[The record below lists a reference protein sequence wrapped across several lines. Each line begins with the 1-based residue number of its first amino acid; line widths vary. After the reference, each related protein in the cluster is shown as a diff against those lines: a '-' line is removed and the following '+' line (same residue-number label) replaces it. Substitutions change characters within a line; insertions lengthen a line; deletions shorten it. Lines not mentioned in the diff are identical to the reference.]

1 MTKNS
6 LQHSFTLQIPY
17 ATFENMLNQKLEQI
31 QKEAKIQGFR
41 PGHAPLTLIKAKY
54 ESSVKGEVLDTL
66 IQEKTTAE
74 LKEKDIRPAVR
85 PELKLEDFEEGKDIK
100 WTITV
105 EALPKIE
112 VKPFDKISLEK
123 MVAHPTDTEINEA
136 LDKLA
141 AAKRKTQKVE
151 ASRKTKKGDIVVIDF
166 VGSIDGKE
174 FKGGNGKDYYLDLG
188 SNTFIPGFEDQ
199 LIGKNIGDKVDVNVT
214 FPETYHAKDLAGK
227 KALFKVDLKELREL
241 VKPAFDDEFAKEF
254 GMKTF
259 EEFKKAVSDELQK
272 EYDKVT
278 RIHQKRAL
286 LDALAAQ
293 YDFEIPVSMVDSE
306 FQAIWNQF
314 EEAKKNNQLDEDE
327 KKKSEDTLKKE
338 YRSIA
343 ERRVRLGLLLA
354 EVANQHNVT
363 VGKEELSKAL
373 MAEARRYPGQEKMV
387 IEYYQKNPQALD
399 MIKAPLFEEKV
410 VDYVLTKAKVSEKKV
425 SAKELYEYDPDK
437 K

>member
-1 MTKNS
+1 
-6 LQHSFTLQIPY
+6 
-17 ATFENMLNQKLEQI
+17 
-31 QKEAKIQGFR
+31 
-41 PGHAPLTLIKAKY
+41 
-54 ESSVKGEVLDTL
+54 
-66 IQEKTTAE
+66 
-74 LKEKDIRPAVR
+74 
-85 PELKLEDFEEGKDIK
+85 
-100 WTITV
+100 
-105 EALPKIE
+105 
-112 VKPFDKISLEK
+112 
-123 MVAHPTDTEINEA
+123 
-136 LDKLA
+136 
-141 AAKRKTQKVE
+141 
-151 ASRKTKKGDIVVIDF
+151 
-166 VGSIDGKE
+166 
-174 FKGGNGKDYYLDLG
+174 
-188 SNTFIPGFEDQ
+188 
-199 LIGKNIGDKVDVNVT
+199 
-214 FPETYHAKDLAGK
+214 
-227 KALFKVDLKELREL
+227 
-241 VKPAFDDEFAKEF
+241 
-254 GMKTF
+254 
-259 EEFKKAVSDELQK
+259 
-272 EYDKVT
+272 
-278 RIHQKRAL
+278 
-286 LDALAAQ
+286 
-293 YDFEIPVSMVDSE
+293 MVDSE